1 MNLYR
6 LARTVNT
13 LQAVA
18 HPKRLPRRMKNILI
32 GRLFARAGIFRTLW
46 GGR

>member
-1 MNLYR
+1 MNLYQ

-13 LQAVA
+13 IQAITK
-18 HPKRLPRRMKNILI
+18 PRRLPRRLKNILI
-32 GRLFARAGIFRTLW
+32 GRLLSRAGVFRILW

>member
-1 MNLYR
+1 VNLYR

-13 LQAVA
+13 IQAIA
-18 HPKRLPRRMKNILI
+18 KPRCLPRRLKNILI
-32 GRLFARAGIFRTLW
+32 GRLFARAGLWRRLW